1 MIKKVKNTIA
11 WTCMIDDING
21 EEGIGTFYEK
31 KELKKKPSQKE
42 FMIEKLIDRK
52 GEKLY
57 LKCKI

>member
-1 MIKKVKNTIA
+1 
-11 WTCMIDDING
+11 MIDDISG

-31 KELKKKPSQKE
+31 KELKKKP
-42 FMIEKLIDRK
+42 IEKLIDRK